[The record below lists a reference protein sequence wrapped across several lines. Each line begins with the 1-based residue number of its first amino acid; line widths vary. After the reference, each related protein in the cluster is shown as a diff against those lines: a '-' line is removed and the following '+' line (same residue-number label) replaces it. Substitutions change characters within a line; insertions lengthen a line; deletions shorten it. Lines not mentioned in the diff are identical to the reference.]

1 MANAKLAALAMLA
14 VILLHASMP
23 AVAARPSPALSM
35 SMFDGLPATMS
46 LNGFEKGE
54 DGGGPAECDNKYHDD
69 DDMLVA
75 LSTGWYEGG
84 RRCQKMIRIT
94 SAQNGRTVEA
104 RVVDECDTRHG
115 CKDNIVDTSRAVW
128 KALGLDTNIGLVP
141 VTWSGA

>member
-1 MANAKLAALAMLA
+1 MVNAKLAALAMLV

-23 AVAARPSPALSM
+23 TVAARSSPALSM
-35 SMFDGLPATMS
+35 SKFDGLPAMMS

-69 DDMLVA
+69 DGMLVA

-115 CKDNIVDTSRAVW
+115 CKDNIVDTSRAMW

-141 VTWSGA
+141 VTWSDA